1 MPQPG
6 SRRGTAAPRRGRV
19 IVVSSP
25 SGGGKTTVV
34 ERLRRRV
41 RGLRRSVSVT
51 TRDPRPGERRG
62 REYQFVSAA
71 RFQAMRRAGQLL
83 EWAQVHGACYGT
95 PKRPVLDALR
105 RGQVI
110 MLNIDVQGARKIRR
124 VLGRRAVL
132 VFLKPPSM
140 ADLRQ
145 RLFRRSTDTAAAIR
159 RRLAAAKREL
169 ACAASYDVIVVN
181 DRLEDAVSRLE
192 AIVRRV
198 ARDTGGSSEG

>member
-1 MPQPG
+1 MRPAA
-6 SRRGTAAPRRGRV
+6 RRHGRV

-51 TRDPRPGERRG
+51 TREPRPGERRG